1 MKTLLKTEI
10 TVKEIC
16 DGFEYNELEGK
27 GLFGLSGTLTI
38 QPEYQRNYI
47 YADGVKDV
55 AVIESILKGYP
66 LGLIYFNKVKDKK
79 FEVLDGQQRI
89 TSIGRYV
96 TNKFAI
102 IDENNNPQYF
112 DGIAEDKQKKILKT
126 RLLIY
131 ECEGKESEIKEWFKT
146 INIVGIPINIQEE
159 RNAIYSGPFVT
170 LAKQEFSN
178 SQNSNIQKWSHYIKG
193 GALRQDFLK
202 TALEWVS
209 EGKADDYMAANRY
222 KNNIKELKEYFNT
235 VLKWVT
241 STFTDLEKEM
251 CGVEWGRL
259 YEEYGKK
266 SYNKLSISKSLKKLF
281 EDPFVTDKK
290 GVFEFILGDKKDFK
304 LINIRIFDENTKRS
318 TYNEQTKNSKKIEEQ
333 CDSIYDKNLSSNGPT
348 SDKWIEC
355 FKENYTNQ
363 VVKETKKPMTYEEF
377 WENYYNEKKLQ

>member
-96 TNKFAI
+96 TNKFAV

-146 INIVGIPINIQEE
+146 INTP
-159 RNAIYSGPFVT
+159 
-170 LAKQEFSN
+170 
-178 SQNSNIQKWSHYIKG
+178 
-193 GALRQDFLK
+193 
-202 TALEWVS
+202 
-209 EGKADDYMAANRY
+209 
-222 KNNIKELKEYFNT
+222 
-235 VLKWVT
+235 
-241 STFTDLEKEM
+241 
-251 CGVEWGRL
+251 
-259 YEEYGKK
+259 
-266 SYNKLSISKSLKKLF
+266 
-281 EDPFVTDKK
+281 
-290 GVFEFILGDKKDFK
+290 
-304 LINIRIFDENTKRS
+304 TK
-318 TYNEQTKNSKKIEEQ
+318 
-333 CDSIYDKNLSSNGPT
+333 
-348 SDKWIEC
+348 
-355 FKENYTNQ
+355 
-363 VVKETKKPMTYEEF
+363 
-377 WENYYNEKKLQ
+377 